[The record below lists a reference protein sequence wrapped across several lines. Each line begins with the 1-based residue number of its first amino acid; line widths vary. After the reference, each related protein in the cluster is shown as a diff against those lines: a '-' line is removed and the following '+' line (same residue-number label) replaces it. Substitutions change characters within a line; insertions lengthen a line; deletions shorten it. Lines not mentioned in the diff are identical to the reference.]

1 MKSHSGIKLV
11 PREFLPRMQREEFHS
26 EVKFCLK
33 KKKKTLPEYENII
46 IKFLLSQLLNLDS

>member
-33 KKKKTLPEYENII
+33 KKKTLAEYENII